1 LGGRLGRCL
10 AHRRRVASEES
21 ALKTGIISVV
31 LSILLGVTSGA
42 VSAQPG
48 AERFVLTGM
57 VVWSGNEGVA
67 WLQEPDLTRNEMVAL
82 RIGQSVGP
90 WKLTRFLDNG
100 IELEGPGGKV
110 LIPLYNAGGGG
121 TAVAAGAPA
130 GPAAAPAPASQPADD
145 ASRVATQPA
154 AGSPAPGSAGESN
167 RPAPN
172 ASALTEA
179 FNRARA
185 ARAQRQAEN
194 APDQPR
200 EAAPAGGSQAAGRG
214 PGTSSS
220 AKSSGGVTGGSAGG
234 GSNSNVIQFPVGGG
248 NKGFRE
254 LFGSK

>member
-1 LGGRLGRCL
+1 M
-10 AHRRRVASEES
+10 
-21 ALKTGIISVV
+21 KTGIISVV
-31 LSILLGVTSGA
+31 LSILLGATSAA
-42 VSAQPG
+42 VSAQPGAPG

-100 IELEGPGGKV
+100 IELEGPTGKV
-110 LIPLYNAGGGG
+110 LIPLHNAGGGG

-130 GPAAAPAPASQPADD
+130 GTAAARTATTQPRDD

-154 AGSPAPGSAGESN
+154 PVSPAPGSAGESN

-179 FNRARA
+179 LSRARA

-194 APDQPR
+194 ALDQPR
-200 EAAPAGGSQAAGRG
+200 ESAPAGGGQAERG
-214 PGTSSS
+214 PGTSS
-220 AKSSGGVTGGSAGG
+220 AARSSGGVSGGAAGG
-234 GSNSNVIQFPVGGG
+234 GTNQNVIQFPVGGG
-248 NKGFRE
+248 SKGIRE
-254 LFGSK
+254 LFGSR

>member
-1 LGGRLGRCL
+1 M
-10 AHRRRVASEES
+10 
-21 ALKTGIISVV
+21 KTGIISVV
-31 LSILLGVTSGA
+31 LSILLGATSAA
-42 VSAQPG
+42 VSAQPGAPG

-100 IELEGPGGKV
+100 IELEGPAGKV

-130 GPAAAPAPASQPADD
+130 GSAAPAAATQPQDD

-154 AGSPAPGSAGESN
+154 PVSPAPGSAWESN
-167 RPAPN
+167 RPASN

-194 APDQPR
+194 AQAQPR
-200 EAAPAGGSQAAGRG
+200 EPGPAGGSQAERA
-214 PGTSSS
+214 PGTSSA
-220 AKSSGGVTGGSAGG
+220 AKSSGGVSGGAAGG
-234 GSNSNVIQFPVGGG
+234 GSNPNVIQFPVGGG
-248 NKGFRE
+248 NKGIRE
-254 LFGSK
+254 LFGSR